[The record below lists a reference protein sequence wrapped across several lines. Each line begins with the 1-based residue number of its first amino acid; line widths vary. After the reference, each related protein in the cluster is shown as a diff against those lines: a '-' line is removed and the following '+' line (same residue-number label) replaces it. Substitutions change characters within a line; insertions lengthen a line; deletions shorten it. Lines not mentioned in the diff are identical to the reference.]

1 MAKNKDWYKFQE
13 EICDYFN
20 SIGAES
26 KTNITIKGVRTT
38 HDIDILVQT
47 KFLGEDLLW
56 VIEAKKWKYKVSKLH
71 VLGLRTIVDDIGA
84 DRGFIIS
91 ELGFQKGAIE
101 ASKNTN
107 IKLKTFDELKIDTRD
122 LVESEILKTYKK
134 RISIL
139 EARYWSHSK
148 SIRKDYGLRDE
159 VWSPFKFSGQIL
171 LSTIE
176 AVIFSAEKKEYPI
189 CLDTML
195 EIKTGE
201 LIANNFQQLCNWLNL
216 NLNLLD
222 EMIIKAEVE
231 MQKNGDFNPSIS
243 FDEFEKNEVWDKYKE
258 MSKNF
263 FYDSLK
269 LRLENENGNK

>member
-1 MAKNKDWYKFQE
+1 MANNKDWYKFQE

-26 KTNITIKGVRTT
+26 KTNVTIKGVRTT

-47 KFLGEDLLW
+47 KFLGQDLLW
-56 VIEAKKWKYKVSKLH
+56 VIEAKKWKYKVNKLQ

-91 ELGFQKGAIE
+91 EVGFQKGAIE
-101 ASKNTN
+101 ASNNTN
-107 IKLKTFDELKIDTRD
+107 IKLKTFNELKTDTKD
-122 LVESEILKTYKK
+122 LVESEILKSYKK

-148 SIRKDYGLRDE
+148 SIRKKYGLRGDIFD
-159 VWSPFKFSGQIL
+159 SLKFSGQIL
-171 LSTIE
+171 LAIIE
-176 AVIFSAEKKEYPI
+176 ATILLAEKKEYPI
-189 CLDTML
+189 SLDTML

-201 LIANNFQQLCNWLNL
+201 LRADNFQQLCNWLNL

-222 EMIIKAEVE
+222 EMIIKAEIE
-231 MQKNGDFNPSIS
+231 MQKNGDFHPNIS
-243 FDEFEKNEVWDKYKE
+243 LERNEVWDKFRETSGKI
-258 MSKNF
+258 
-263 FYDSLK
+263 FYDIAK
-269 LRLENENGNK
+269 HRLEKDNGN